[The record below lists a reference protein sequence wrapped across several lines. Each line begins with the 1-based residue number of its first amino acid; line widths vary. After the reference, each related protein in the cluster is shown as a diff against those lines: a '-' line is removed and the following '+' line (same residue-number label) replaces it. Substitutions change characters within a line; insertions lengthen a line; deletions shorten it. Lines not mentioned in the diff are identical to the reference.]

1 MKSRRGL
8 TLVELMVVLAIVVA
22 MAAVVIPLLGDSP
35 RDAQAT
41 VTRASM
47 AHVRDAYIRLRVD
60 NPFRRNESGPDTP
73 LMPADIRMADLFLPR
88 RLSDNATPF
97 LRDWN
102 PLTHTGWNGPYL
114 KNTGAT
120 YPFPVSGTDLY
131 GFSAMHGASNDP
143 VLMDGF
149 SHTDG
154 RRCPLVFTSSPD
166 GSMVWVQSAGPNG
179 VLQDSDDLTLQVY
192 P

>member
-8 TLVELMVVLAIVVA
+8 TLMELLVVLTVMVA
-22 MAAVVIPLLGDSP
+22 MAAVVIPLLGDSS

-47 AHVRDAYIRLRVD
+47 AQVRDAYVRLRVE
-60 NPFRRNESGPDTP
+60 NPFRRNEAGPDSP
-73 LMPADIRMADLFLPR
+73 LMPADIRMADLFMQRKLP
-88 RLSDNATPF
+88 DNTTPF

-102 PLTHTGWNGPYL
+102 PLTRTGWNGPYL
-114 KNTGAT
+114 KSTGAT

-131 GFSAMHGASNDP
+131 GFSAAHGVSTDP

-149 SHTDG
+149 SHADG

-179 VLQDSDDLTLQVY
+179 VLHDTDDLTLQVY